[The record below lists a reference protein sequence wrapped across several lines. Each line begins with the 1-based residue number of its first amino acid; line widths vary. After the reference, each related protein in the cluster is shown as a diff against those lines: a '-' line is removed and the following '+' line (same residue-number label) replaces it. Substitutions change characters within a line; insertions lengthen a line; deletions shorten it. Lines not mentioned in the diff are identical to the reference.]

1 MNLVRQ
7 FNMDIPDKQS
17 AFLWGARKTG
27 KSTYLRSS
35 FPKAYFFDLLNSET
49 YLKFLKEPSLFRE
62 EVLAKLDLTPTQNIF
77 VVDEVQK
84 VPILLD
90 EIHWL
95 IENTTASF
103 ILCGSSARK
112 LRQKG
117 INLLGGRAWKFHFFP
132 LIFKEIPDFD
142 LLKCLNNGLI
152 PSHYLSAYAHRFL
165 KSYIEDYLILEIQAE
180 GLVRNLAAFSKFI
193 EMASYSNAE
202 MINYA
207 NIARDC
213 GVDAKTVKE
222 YFQILFDTLI
232 GYEVKPYKL
241 KGKRDTIS
249 STSKFYFFDTG
260 VVNYIAKKQISTL
273 QGLDGGKSFET
284 YILHELMAHI
294 NYTEKN
300 HVIYYWRTKTGLETD
315 FIINEVPLE
324 VKISSTVRRH
334 DLKGIIAFME
344 ERDITKGY
352 VICREESPRKITIKE
367 NKAIYILP
375 YQLFIE
381 KLWNNEIF

>member
-1 MNLVRQ
+1 M
-7 FNMDIPDKQS
+7 
-17 AFLWGARKTG
+17 
-27 KSTYLRSS
+27 
-35 FPKAYFFDLLNSET
+35 
-49 YLKFLKEPSLFRE
+49 
-62 EVLAKLDLTPTQNIF
+62 
-77 VVDEVQK
+77 
-84 VPILLD
+84 
-90 EIHWL
+90 EI
-95 IENTTASF
+95 S
-103 ILCGSSARK
+103 
-112 LRQKG
+112 
-117 INLLGGRAWKFHFFP
+117 FFP

-142 LLKCLNNGLI
+142 ILKCLNNGLI
-152 PSHYLSAYAHRFL
+152 PSHYLSEHAHRFL

-213 GVDAKTVKE
+213 GVDSKTVKE

-241 KGKRDTIS
+241 KGKRDIIS

-260 VVNYIAKKQISTL
+260 VVNYIAKKQINTL

-294 NYTEKN
+294 NYTEKK
-300 HVIYYWRTKTGLETD
+300 HIVYYWRTKTGLETD

-324 VKISSTVRRH
+324 VKIFSTVRRH

-344 ERDITKGY
+344 ERDITKGH